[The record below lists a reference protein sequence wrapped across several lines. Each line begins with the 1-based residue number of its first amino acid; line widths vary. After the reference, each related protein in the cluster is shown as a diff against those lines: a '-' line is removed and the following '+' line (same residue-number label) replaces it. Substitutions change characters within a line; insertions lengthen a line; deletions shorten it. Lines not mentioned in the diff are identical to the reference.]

1 MTIRALALD
10 LAGKPIGSLFV
21 DGPRW
26 KLELNQAYL
35 DTTPRPVLG
44 QAFEDLDLRVA
55 RDFPQAIPYFVNL
68 LPENDSLLSRWLSRH
83 HNLAEDDHVGR
94 LAFVG
99 QDLPGA
105 LTLTA
110 YDHDG
115 VLVDGRP
122 VAPRV
127 EVSSAGPLDVRMSLA
142 GMQPKLSVD
151 LAADHKVVVPA
162 SGLGGRWILKFA
174 STQYPDLPRVEHAMM
189 TLARE
194 VGFEVPE
201 TRVMNLDA
209 LGELATKFEGMQP
222 EVYLCRRF
230 DRDGDLR
237 IHQEDLAQALSVMPG
252 HKYTEGQ
259 KHDLVYVT
267 KKLKAILGPEKVI
280 LFLERLVFDVAIGNA
295 DAHLKNWSLLYR
307 TPHVAELAPCYDLVP
322 TILWLPK
329 QRPALDWPGK
339 PATERVDWTAFE
351 KVLQQCKLNT
361 PEIRKRLSELAT
373 RIIERWT
380 ELSHELGLSKAAR
393 DTIEAH
399 LFSVPLIRALLP

>member
-1 MTIRALALD
+1 MTIRALALQ
-10 LAGKPIGSLFV
+10 LEGQPMGRLFV

-26 KLELNQAYL
+26 KLEASPSYL
-35 DTTPRPVLG
+35 DMTPRPVVG

-68 LPENDSLLSRWLSRH
+68 LPENGSLLSRWLLRH
-83 HNLAEDDHVGR
+83 HNLPEDDFVGR

-110 YDHDG
+110 FDHDG
-115 VLVDGRP
+115 ALVEGRP
-122 VAPRV
+122 VAARP
-127 EVSSAGPLDVRMSLA
+127 ESSLEGPLDVRMSLA

-174 STQYPDLPRVEHAMM
+174 SDQYPELPRVEHAMM

-201 TRVMNLDA
+201 TQVLHIDA
-209 LGELATKFEGMQP
+209 LGEHAKRFEGMQS
-222 EVYLCRRF
+222 EIYLCRRF
-230 DRDGDLR
+230 DREDDKK
-237 IHQEDLAQALSVMPG
+237 IHQEDLAQALSVLPG
-252 HKYTEGQ
+252 NKYTEGQ
-259 KHDLVYVT
+259 KHDLVYVA
-267 KKLKAILGPEKVI
+267 KKLKQILGPEKV
-280 LFLERLVFDVAIGNA
+280 LVFFERLVFDVAIGNA

-307 TPHVAELAPCYDLVP
+307 TPHLAELAPCYDLVP
-322 TILWLPK
+322 TILWLP

-339 PATERVDWTAFE
+339 PATDAIGWTAFE
-351 KVLQQCKLNT
+351 KVLQQCKLNK
-361 PEIRKRLSELAT
+361 PEVHDRLRALAA
-373 RIIERWT
+373 RIVERWT
-380 ELSHELGLSKAAR
+380 TMGTELGLSDHAYQ
-393 DTIEAH
+393 TVNTH
-399 LFSVPLIRALLP
+399 LRSVPLIQDLTT